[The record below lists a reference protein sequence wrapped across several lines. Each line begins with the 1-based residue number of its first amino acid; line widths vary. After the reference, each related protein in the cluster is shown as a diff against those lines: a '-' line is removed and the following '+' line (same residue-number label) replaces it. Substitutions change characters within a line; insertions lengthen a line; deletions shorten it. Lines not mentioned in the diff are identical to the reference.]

1 MEQIISLNIL
11 EKIFVLKIAQMDSM
25 SNQMEIFANPVFL
38 LALLAVITLQT
49 VLVVK
54 INLG

>member
-25 SNQMEIFANPVFL
+25 SNQMEIFVSPVFL
-38 LALLAVITLQT
+38 LVLLAVITLQT

>member
-1 MEQIISLNIL
+1 
-11 EKIFVLKIAQMDSM
+11 M

-54 INLG
+54 INLA